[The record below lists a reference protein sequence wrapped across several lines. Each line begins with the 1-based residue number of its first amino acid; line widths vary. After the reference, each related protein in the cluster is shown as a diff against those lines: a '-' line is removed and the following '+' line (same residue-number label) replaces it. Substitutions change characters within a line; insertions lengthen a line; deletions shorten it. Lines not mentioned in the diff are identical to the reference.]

1 MSRFKRRFLEC
12 WLRMGGNPFG
22 VFWTD
27 VFSLLLAVYCGYAFR
42 LTLFFGWDYVDD
54 LFPTAGLLTLFVSGS
69 LLLGGL
75 YRVLWSQASLEEYLR
90 LTRFY
95 ALGTFL
101 YCLVDRFL
109 IAGIFVP
116 RSTLAVFVV
125 LGLFFM
131 GAFRITWRLARL
143 GLQPQRLPLSRAVIV
158 GAGEAGG
165 LLARDLLRND
175 REILP
180 LGFVD
185 DDPQKLGMEV
195 AGLRVLGYTS
205 NLGALIDEYHADLVL
220 FAIPSAPGRMV
231 SRILGEVAPK
241 NITVRVLPSLRELAG
256 GQVNVSRLR
265 PVRLEDLLAREPI
278 SLDNAGIRNY
288 LEGRRVLVTGAGGSI
303 GREICQQIAEYAPR
317 EMLLL
322 GHGEQS
328 IYELLESFK
337 GAGVTVPYNPVILD
351 VADRKGMELL
361 FREHR
366 PQVIFHAAAHKHVP
380 LMESNPREAFRV
392 NALGTWTVAE
402 LAGTFGA
409 ERMVLISSDKAVN
422 PANVMGATK
431 RLAEM
436 LLEEAQEKYSSTAY
450 MAVRFGNVLGSRG
463 SVIPKFEQQILKG
476 GPVTVTDPGMRR
488 YFMLI
493 SEAVS
498 LVLQAASL
506 GRGGELFVLDMGE
519 PVHIVELAKTLI
531 RLYGM
536 EPHRDIPITFTGK
549 RPGEKLFEELFYD
562 PHHVT
567 HTLHRKIFLTAMQG
581 KPVSSLAERLEG
593 LLEYDDSGIRKV
605 LEEYV
610 PFYEA
615 REREREIPCG

>member
-1 MSRFKRRFLEC
+1 MPRFKRRLLEA
-12 WLRMGGNPFG
+12 WLRVGGNPFG

-27 VFSLLLAVYCGYAFR
+27 VFSLFLAVYCGYAFR
-42 LTLFFGWDYVDD
+42 LTVFFGWVYLDD
-54 LFPTAGLLTLFVSGS
+54 LFPTAGLLILFVSGT

-90 LTRFY
+90 FTRFY
-95 ALGTFL
+95 ALGAFF

-109 IAGIFVP
+109 ITNIFVP
-116 RSTLAVFVV
+116 RTTLAVLVV
-125 LGLFFM
+125 LGLFFT
-131 GAFRITWRLARL
+131 GAFRISWRLARL
-143 GLQPQRLPLSRAVIV
+143 GLQPQRLPLSRAIIV

-185 DDPQKLGMEV
+185 DDSQKMGMEV
-195 AGLRVLGYTS
+195 AGLRVLGPTS
-205 NLGALIDEYHADLVL
+205 NLLNLIDEYHADLVL

-231 SRILGEVAPK
+231 SRILAEVAPK
-241 NITVRVLPSLRELAG
+241 KITVRVLPSLRELAG

-288 LEGRRVLVTGAGGSI
+288 LEDRTVLVTGAGGSI
-303 GREICQQIAEYAPR
+303 GREICQQVAEYGPKK
-317 EMLLL
+317 MLLL

-337 GAGVTVPYNPVILD
+337 NAGVKVPYIPVILD
-351 VADRKGMELL
+351 VADRKGMEFL
-361 FREHR
+361 FREYR

-392 NALGTWTVAE
+392 NALGTWTVAN
-402 LAGTFGA
+402 LAGTYGT

-431 RLAEM
+431 RLGEM
-436 LLEEAQEKYSSTAY
+436 LLEEAQERYESTAF

-488 YFMLI
+488 YFMLT

-506 GRGGELFVLDMGE
+506 GKGGELFVLDMGE
-519 PVHIVELAKTLI
+519 PVQIVELAKTLI

-536 EPHRDIPITFTGK
+536 EPHRDIPIVFTGK

-562 PHHVT
+562 PAHVT
-567 HTLHRKIFLTAMQG
+567 HTMHRKIFLTSMQG
-581 KPVSSLAERLEG
+581 KPASSLAERLEWFMDYG
-593 LLEYDDSGIRKV
+593 DREIREV

-610 PFYEA
+610 PFFEA
-615 REREREIPCG
+615 RESQKESCCS

>member
-1 MSRFKRRFLEC
+1 MSRFKRRFLEF
-12 WLRMGGNPFG
+12 WLRVGGNPFG

-27 VFSLLLAVYCGYAFR
+27 IFSLLLAVYCGYAFR
-42 LTLFFGWDYVDD
+42 LTLFFGWAYVDD
-54 LFPTAGLLTLFVSGS
+54 LFPTAGLFLLFVSTT

-90 LTRFY
+90 FTRFY
-95 ALGTFL
+95 ALGAL
-101 YCLVDRFL
+101 IYCTVDRYFVK
-109 IAGIFVP
+109 GVFVP
-116 RSTLAVFVV
+116 RSTLAIFVV

-131 GAFRITWRLARL
+131 GAFRVTWRLARL
-143 GLQPQRLPLSRAVIV
+143 GLQPQRLPLARAIIV

-205 NLGALIDEYHADLVL
+205 NLGNLIDDYHADLVL

-231 SRILGEVAPK
+231 SRILEEVAPK

-278 SLDNAGIRNY
+278 ALDNAGIRSY
-288 LEGRRVLVTGAGGSI
+288 LQGRRVLVTGAGGSI
-303 GREICQQIAEYAPR
+303 GREICQQIAAYAPE

-337 GAGVTVPYNPVILD
+337 SAGVSVSHAPVILD
-351 VADRKGMELL
+351 VADRRGMEIL

-380 LMESNPREAFRV
+380 LMESNPREAFRG
-392 NALGTWTVAE
+392 NALGTWTVADC
-402 LAGTFGA
+402 AGRYGA

-431 RLAEM
+431 RIAEM
-436 LLEEAQEKYSSTAY
+436 LLEEAQERYPATAF

-476 GPVTVTDPGMRR
+476 GPVTVTDPEMRR
-488 YFMLI
+488 YFMLT

-506 GRGGELFVLDMGE
+506 GRGGELFVLDMGA
-519 PVHIVELAKTLI
+519 PVQIVELAKTLI

-536 EPHRDIPITFTGK
+536 EPHKDIPIVFTGK

-562 PHHVT
+562 PYHVSRT
-567 HTLHRKIFLTAMQG
+567 AHEKIFLTSMQG
-581 KPVSSLAERLEG
+581 KPAASLADQLEL
-593 LLEYDDSGIRKV
+593 LLEKNDREIRNI
-605 LEEYV
+605 LEKYV
-610 PFYEA
+610 PFCEN
-615 REREREIPCG
+615 RETLEVLKV